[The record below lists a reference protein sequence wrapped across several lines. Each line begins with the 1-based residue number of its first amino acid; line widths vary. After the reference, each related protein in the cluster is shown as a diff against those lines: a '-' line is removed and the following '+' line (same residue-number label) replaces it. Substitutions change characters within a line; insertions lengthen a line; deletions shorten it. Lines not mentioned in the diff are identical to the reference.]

1 MCRALQFRHV
11 RNHSRLGAHGRVLT
25 SNGIIES
32 LLGKVA
38 GLIRSVEN
46 LVVEDG
52 EVQGK
57 TKADGVSGR
66 QLSLGDLGGSLVGL
80 ERLVGRVLALVANG
94 ELGKVAVVVTLPVM
108 VVSLVIKEGQR
119 GREGTDILW

>member
-1 MCRALQFRHV
+1 M
-11 RNHSRLGAHGRVLT
+11 
-25 SNGIIES
+25 
-32 LLGKVA
+32 A